1 MIISKFI
8 NISTTALYPISLNR
22 ITSSTESSNSH
33 FPRAF
38 REFSTSCWTSSF
50 SAMILFLIG
59 FELTL
64 STTSRGNSDVFVV
77 LLSLSGWPSK
87 KAVFKKLSEFS
98 STEKEFIYITIH
110 SEYLQLLT
118 GKQKV
123 PLLNIIRIS

>member
-1 MIISKFI
+1 
-8 NISTTALYPISLNR
+8 
-22 ITSSTESSNSH
+22 
-33 FPRAF
+33 
-38 REFSTSCWTSSF
+38 
-50 SAMILFLIG
+50 MILFLIG

-64 STTSRGNSDVFVV
+64 STTSKGNSDVFVV

-110 SEYLQLLT
+110 SEYLQLLA

-123 PLLNIIRIS
+123 PLLYIIRIS